1 MKIHAGDSVLVIS
14 GKDKGKTGTVLKVLD
29 GRVVVSDVN
38 MRTRHVKKTP
48 QQAGQRIRY
57 EASLSASNVMI
68 LDPKTKK
75 PTRIGV
81 RLDEKGHKVR
91 FAKVSG
97 EIVRAGKVTPKK
109 SAVATTKA
117 SAEKRE
123 DTDAKKKKA
132 SSESSDKAAAPKRSP
147 FWKKVNFGA
156 DAVKTDIEDT
166 KARPAD
172 NSVPEQTRKPDS
184 FAHGRGS

>member
-14 GKDKGKTGTVLKVLD
+14 GKDKGKSGTVLKVLE
-29 GRVVVSDVN
+29 GRVVISDIN
-38 MRTRHVKKTP
+38 MRTRHVKKTA

-75 PTRIGV
+75 PTRIGM

-97 EIVRAGKVTPKK
+97 EVVRAGKVAAKK
-109 SAVATTKA
+109 SPITAKA
-117 SAEKRE
+117 SAEKA
-123 DTDAKKKKA
+123 DVDQKKKPAK
-132 SSESSDKAAAPKRSP
+132 EEGSDKVVGPKRSP
-147 FWKKVNFGA
+147 FWKKINFGA
-156 DAVKTDIEDT
+156 DAIQTDIEDS

-172 NSVPEQTRKPDS
+172 NTVPEQTRKPDS